1 MQRQILYGIPYF
13 IDSAHKLY
21 TWDRESAPQHIG
33 QFNPSDKSVQFKDN
47 HLNGLSNR
55 LAEWRALQISRL
67 RKATANSRANSKQQ
81 AFRDEHEEN
90 SENDE

>member
-21 TWDRESAPQHIG
+21 TWDRESTPQHIG
-33 QFNPSDKSVQFKDN
+33 QYNPSDKTIQFKDN

-55 LAEWRALQISRL
+55 LAEWRASQVSRL
-67 RKATANSRANSKQQ
+67 RKATTNSRANSKQQ
-81 AFRDEHEEN
+81 DHEEHEEN
-90 SENDE
+90 SENDK